1 MIPFSLVTATRV
13 ELQEMEPFPRKRR
26 MSDSGL
32 LLKSADNTVK
42 LPYQEWLRL
51 QRMELTAAAEKKRR
65 ELLEKELECSSLQIE
80 EETPMGIEV
89 NEYVSKYLET
99 LEVKSVSG
107 TTDSGYG
114 TVGSSVVNPSE
125 HQKEEQGKKS
135 RMMPAVRCGAA

>member
-51 QRMELTAAAEKKRR
+51 QRMELTAAAGEKRR
-65 ELLEKELECSSLQIE
+65 ELLEKELETRFSSQIE
-80 EETPMGIEV
+80 EEEMHMSGIEV

-99 LEVKSVSG
+99 LEVRSASG
-107 TTDSGYG
+107 TTDSGYRTG
-114 TVGSSVVNPSE
+114 ASSVVDPSE
-125 HQKEEQGKKS
+125 PQTEDPGKKS
-135 RMMPAVRCGAA
+135 RMKLR

>member
-51 QRMELTAAAEKKRR
+51 QRMELTAAAGEKRR
-65 ELLEKELECSSLQIE
+65 ELLEKGLEKRSS
-80 EETPMGIEV
+80 P
-89 NEYVSKYLET
+89 
-99 LEVKSVSG
+99 
-107 TTDSGYG
+107 
-114 TVGSSVVNPSE
+114 PSE
-125 HQKEEQGKKS
+125 PQTEEPGKKS
-135 RMMPAVRCGAA
+135 RIKLLFVALRLLGRCSAV